1 MFQNFGAD
9 NLYASFQ
16 KNNLLL
22 LFYYRKSSFACANRI
37 VRCRT
42 ETNAWQTCAFFFF
55 HKKDSLILVCFW
67 SVNSDESVNE
77 LNAINPH
84 VQDWKDA
91 VKFKL
96 MAVSVEEGKLADRVR
111 PTAIMNGWT
120 FEVFVDING
129 DLRKAL
135 NSTNLPQ
142 SFIIKNGKIVY
153 RQSGFESGTENYLFQ
168 KVIEFSKQK

>member
-1 MFQNFGAD
+1 MVQTIFMH
-9 NLYASFQ
+9 
-16 KNNLLL
+16 
-22 LFYYRKSSFACANRI
+22 LFKKIIFCCCFIIANHPLHAQTALSDAVLKPMRGKPAPFSSF
-37 VRCRT
+37 T
-42 ETNAWQTCAFFFF
+42 Q
-55 HKKDSLILVCFW
+55 KDSLILVCFW